1 MKRVGRWTWMLLT
14 LLLLL
19 CTTAFAKT
27 IECGSIEL
35 EQPVEVALESYDT
48 FQYTLTAPID
58 GTRVKVEWL
67 SDNKHLVR
75 LYMNGEQVSTTGGFY
90 TLNKENTV
98 KVYPASSDLIP
109 LTVRFALHE
118 HKNDEQEPNDVIP
131 TELHDG
137 DSVKFVLDNDDTDR
151 FTITTEKP
159 GQDIALT
166 FSGFN
171 YADRTAFSLIW
182 NRDWEIKKNGTV
194 FLHAGK
200 PGTYQFSLYKSGS
213 GEISRSM
220 EIHLLDG
227 DEHELNDTKETAT
240 PLPIGTDAAFSIGGI
255 GDADWFSFEAVPEEG
270 QSKFHTLR
278 LLNVEPG
285 KTEGITYEVYA
296 PDGTVVASKVIYPR
310 HSRILS
316 CSQQG
321 QYTIKL
327 SAKGSNIQRVP
338 LRIRVEEGGDDPYE
352 SNDTWLDAAYIE
364 PGQLISHVLSSGDT
378 DWFCLTVPEDHMT
391 LHVSSDCAGIQAMVY
406 TGQALVEYGDKAKS
420 VWHEDSFGRKSASNL
435 YWKFEEKGLY
445 YIELTGGSSERIC
458 STTISLIPPEEIED
472 NDVWYHATP
481 LYEDFTQA
489 FDISA
494 LNDMDWFRFTVPEGD
509 QKVLLLN
516 VSKTDTGKKG
526 DPVYFKLY
534 REAYFDNQD
543 DGSLYEFDIESSTSK
558 TTENYAW
565 DLELGTYYLLA
576 KYNKSFDF
584 FTRVQKLNICYKLV
598 SHLNNN
604 TIATASPLKER
615 EWQDV
620 WRQDGYF
627 SIGEHKAD
635 EVVQIQRDEG
645 GNEPK
650 SNIYVYD
657 TDGKSIASSGYASF
671 SFRIPADGVYYFS
684 VPASIKS
691 SENAP
696 MRTTRVR
703 YYTHNDKIGAAESI
717 AMRPN
722 ESVFLDL
729 WFSPEISSRLEVESE
744 DEALT
749 YDLKT
754 GYLTAP
760 NTPEGSTDLV
770 FSNGYPEGDE
780 KRVEAVTHVIW
791 SENPLSDISISN
803 APQSLSVGNSVQ
815 LEAAVTP
822 DDYIGRV
829 SWESSDT
836 SVLRVLSNG
845 KVVAVGQGEAVI
857 TASVG
862 ECTSSVTI
870 TVTGEQPGESGLTGV
885 SLDRYT
891 LTLYAGEE
899 AEQLTATLKPEG
911 TEATIRW
918 TSSNQTAATVS
929 QDGKVTPLSA
939 GVTVVTAAAG
949 DYRASSIVTVQP
961 ERVRVTGI
969 RFDEPTHT
977 LMMGSTVTL
986 QPIIAPDDA
995 TVKNLTWVSSDEQ
1008 TATVSRTGIV
1018 TALSVGETTITATTV
1033 DGGYSAE
1040 IKIIVTAAAQL
1051 GDVNGDG
1058 YIDAADAL
1066 LCLRASVGLITLTPE
1081 QEAAADVNHDGL
1093 IDAGDAILILRYDAR
1108 LIPSLN

>member
-1 MKRVGRWTWMLLT
+1 MKQVGRWTWMLLT

-19 CTTAFAKT
+19 CGTVLAAAPERT
-27 IECGSIEL
+27 SIEL
-35 EQPVEVALESYDT
+35 EQPIEMT
-48 FQYTLTAPID
+48 FEEDGIFRYTLTAPID
-58 GTRVKVEWL
+58 GMRVQVEWL
-67 SDNKHLVR
+67 TESKDFTSLKIAGR
-75 LYMNGEQVSTTGGFY
+75 TAYGTNGIYNLGEHGEKNVDLS
-90 TLNKENTV
+90 
-98 KVYPASSDLIP
+98 ASSSAKFP
-109 LTVRFALHE
+109 MTVRFVLHE
-118 HKNDEQEPNDVIP
+118 YRNDEQEPNDVIP

-137 DSVKFVLDNDDTDR
+137 DIVKFALDYSDWDS
-151 FTITTEKP
+151 FVITTDKP
-159 GQDIALT
+159 GQDISLT
-166 FSGFN
+166 FGGFN
-171 YADRTAFSLIW
+171 YADRTVFRLHW
-182 NRDWEIKKNGTV
+182 NGSYDIQKNGTI
-194 FLHAGK
+194 FLHTAQ
-200 PGTYQFSLYKSGS
+200 PGAHHFDLDMTASKD
-213 GEISRSM
+213 ISRSM
-220 EIHLLDG
+220 EIRLLDG
-227 DEHELNDTKETAT
+227 DENELNDTKETAT

-270 QSKFHTLR
+270 QSKFYTLR

-285 KTEGITYEVYA
+285 KTEEITYEVYA
-296 PDGTVVASKVIYPR
+296 PDGTVVASKVISPR

-364 PGQLISHVLSSGDT
+364 PGQLISHVLNSGDT
-378 DWFCLTVPEDHMT
+378 DWFCFTVPEDHMT

-420 VWHEDSFGRKSASNL
+420 VWHEDSFGRKSASNF

-543 DGSLYEFDIESSTSK
+543 DGSLYEFDIVSSTSK

-565 DLELGTYYLLA
+565 DLEPGTYYLLA
-576 KYNKSFDF
+576 KCDLSQY
-584 FTRVQKLNICYKLV
+584 FTRVKKLNICYKLV

-620 WRQDGYF
+620 WQSGYF
-627 SIGEHKAD
+627 SIGEHKAG

-650 SNIYVYD
+650 NNIYVYD
-657 TDGKSIASSGYASF
+657 ADGKRIESSGYASF
-671 SFRIPADGVYYFS
+671 SFRIPADGVYFLKI
-684 VPASIKS
+684 PEFDIHLNA
-691 SENAP
+691 ENEP
-696 MRTTRVR
+696 MRTMRIR

-749 YDLKT
+749 YDSKT

-760 NTPEGSTDLV
+760 NTPEGSADLV

-780 KRVEAVTHVIW
+780 RRIEAVTHVIW

-803 APQSLSVGNSVQ
+803 APQSLPVGSSVQ

-829 SWESSDT
+829 SWESSDP

-857 TASVG
+857 TASIG
-862 ECTSSVTI
+862 EATSSVTI

-891 LTLYAGEE
+891 LTLYAGED

-949 DYRASSIVTVQP
+949 DYRASCIVTVQP
-961 ERVRVTGI
+961 KRVRVTGI

-1058 YIDAADAL
+1058 YIDAADA
-1066 LCLRASVGLITLTPE
+1066 
-1081 QEAAADVNHDGL
+1081 
-1093 IDAGDAILILRYDAR
+1093 ILILRYDAR